1 MQIGTL
7 KSLGYSNA
15 VIMRQYMVYAVL
27 AAASGSLIGAFI
39 GMFLFP
45 FIIMFAY
52 SVMYIISNFYYELS
66 PFNIVISAGSMVAA
80 IALTVF
86 FSARNALSG
95 TPAELMRPRAPKA
108 GKRVL
113 LEKIGFIWDRLS
125 FFGKVSGRNLF
136 RYKRR
141 MFMTVIGIAGCTAL
155 SLTGFGLKDSISD
168 IVDLQYNSINNY
180 SGFIAYENQDDV
192 QGIYDAL
199 LEYQPETEYTRALI
213 KQYTVTSD
221 SGSVQCYVT
230 ALEDTAKFEDMIDL
244 RSRTTGER

>member
-113 LEKIGFIWDRLS
+113 LEKSDSYGTGCRF
-125 FFGKVSGRNLF
+125 SGRF
-136 RYKRR
+136 PG
-141 MFMTVIGIAGCTAL
+141 GICSAT
-155 SLTGFGLKDSISD
+155 
-168 IVDLQYNSINNY
+168 N
-180 SGFIAYENQDDV
+180 
-192 QGIYDAL
+192 
-199 LEYQPETEYTRALI
+199 
-213 KQYTVTSD
+213 
-221 SGSVQCYVT
+221 
-230 ALEDTAKFEDMIDL
+230 
-244 RSRTTGER
+244 GECS

>member
-86 FSARNALSG
+86 FSARNALRRSLCGRGLRRRERGYCSKKSDSYG
-95 TPAELMRPRAPKA
+95 TGCR
-108 GKRVL
+108 
-113 LEKIGFIWDRLS
+113 F
-125 FFGKVSGRNLF
+125 SGRF
-136 RYKRR
+136 PG
-141 MFMTVIGIAGCTAL
+141 VICSAT
-155 SLTGFGLKDSISD
+155 
-168 IVDLQYNSINNY
+168 N
-180 SGFIAYENQDDV
+180 
-192 QGIYDAL
+192 
-199 LEYQPETEYTRALI
+199 
-213 KQYTVTSD
+213 
-221 SGSVQCYVT
+221 
-230 ALEDTAKFEDMIDL
+230 
-244 RSRTTGER
+244 GECS